1 MPSTSRPI
9 DSAPS
14 LLSLPLPMFLLP
26 SSSTLAH
33 NKYHF
38 SSPFPSAH
46 ERERVRHAL
55 IVALPQFCPSQIKTK
70 ILTLIKTYLFVIT
83 PISLYLL
90 SSSSHALYD
99 FFVGYTSVYIS
110 FIAYSVCISSSTHGF
125 VLISYRPKRKR
136 EREGEGE
143 TVYTNM
149 QKSNEKQGGS
159 GESERKEQSPLAVTL
174 SSDLFISFPPSLEA
188 FVTPPRKRLALR
200 ANSGYVIDT
209 FCIEV

>member
-14 LLSLPLPMFLLP
+14 LLSLPLSMFLLP

-33 NKYHF
+33 NRYHF

-99 FFVGYTSVYIS
+99 IFVGYTSVYIS

-149 QKSNEKQGGS
+149 QKSNEKQRGEGG
-159 GESERKEQSPLAVTL
+159 ERAKGTKSI
-174 SSDLFISFPPSLEA
+174 SSNTKQRSLYLLPSVFRSLCN
-188 FVTPPRKRLALR
+188 TSTKRLALR
-200 ANSGYVIDT
+200 ANSGYVVDT
-209 FCIEV
+209 FCTEV